1 MTTSACVGACI
12 TGDHPRHNTEL
23 LPTVSAND
31 MCRPAS
37 FPTGVITLP
46 LDNVLL
52 ARRERTGIPEEGSG
66 ESRERN
72 CPPASTTPSLHHQH
86 HHRSMMLL
94 SVEATPSNGS
104 NYSTVECAFT
114 LRKLHHRQRHSPR
127 IARLPSPITEA
138 IPNNGIYGND
148 DDGVVFSSSDG
159 WKTQNFPRSE
169 RLVGT
174 GRKGWLAR
182 KAGWH
187 VCIQDLVGARL
198 DVDVAG
204 YANEFATPQPPGTVP
219 RRLC

>member
-52 ARRERTGIPEEGSG
+52 ARREGNGIPEEGSG

-148 DDGVVFSSSDG
+148 DDGVVFGSSDG
-159 WKTQNFPRSE
+159 WKTQNFPRAFRRTPRPAALMLDVATGGS
-169 RLVGT
+169 

-182 KAGWH
+182 VHPRSGW
-187 VCIQDLVGARL
+187 CQVGCRC
-198 DVDVAG
+198 G
-204 YANEFATPQPPGTVP
+204 
-219 RRLC
+219 RICK